1 MKMSKLAM
9 CIGAVLVMA
18 ASAVCAQTT
27 FKLGHPRPLGTPT
40 DIDMQAFAA
49 EIAKGT
55 GGRIQVKL
63 FPSSSLGNYTVVQ
76 ERVGLGDVEMQL
88 APAGTNVTKGLG
100 IVTAPYIVESFD
112 QIPVVFARG
121 GKMMTAVER
130 MFEKEGI
137 KVLGLYPKYFGG
149 IALSKMPDDAKG
161 TGKKGMKVRVPGI
174 KSFEK
179 TAEALGFQATPV
191 AFSEAFTAWQTG
203 IVDGAMGSGA
213 EGYWST
219 FKDLTK
225 VYLPLNSHLEMW
237 FLYVSLDAYKK
248 LSPADRK
255 VFDDAGLA
263 MEKARFA
270 VAANET
276 AEYEKLL
283 EKNGTKV
290 VPYTAAELKA
300 IADKIKTT
308 VWPQIKGDYGV
319 ELFDSITSK

>member
-1 MKMSKLAM
+1 
-9 CIGAVLVMA
+9 
-18 ASAVCAQTT
+18 
-27 FKLGHPRPLGTPT
+27 
-40 DIDMQAFAA
+40 
-49 EIAKGT
+49 
-55 GGRIQVKL
+55 
-63 FPSSSLGNYTVVQ
+63 
-76 ERVGLGDVEMQL
+76 
-88 APAGTNVTKGLG
+88 
-100 IVTAPYIVESFD
+100 
-112 QIPVVFARG
+112 
-121 GKMMTAVER
+121 
-130 MFEKEGI
+130 
-137 KVLGLYPKYFGG
+137 
-149 IALSKMPDDAKG
+149 MPDDPKG

-179 TAEALGFQATPV
+179 TAEALGFQATPI
-191 AFSEAFTAWQTG
+191 AFSEAFTSWQTG

-248 LSPADRK
+248 LSAADRK
-255 VFDDAGLA
+255 VLDDAGLA

-276 AEYEKLL
+276 AEYEKNL

-290 VPYTAAELKA
+290 VQYTPAELKA
-300 IADKIKTT
+300 IADKVKTT

-319 ELFDSITSK
+319 ELFDSITRK

>member
-1 MKMSKLAM
+1 MKMSKLKMAL
-9 CIGAVLVMA
+9 AAALVVA

>member
-1 MKMSKLAM
+1 MKLGK
-9 CIGAVLVMA
+9 IGAVLAVSFAMA
-18 ASAVCAQTT
+18 ASAAWAQTT

-49 EIAKGT
+49 EVAKGT

-63 FPSSSLGNYTVVQ
+63 YPSSSLGNYTVVQ

-100 IVTAPYIVESFD
+100 IVTAPYLVESFE
-112 QIPVVFARG
+112 QIPAVFARG
-121 GKMMTAVER
+121 GKLMTAVEK

-149 IALSKMPDDAKG
+149 IALSKMPDDPKG

-237 FLYVSLDAYKK
+237 FLYVSLDSYKK
-248 LSPADRK
+248 LSAADKK

-263 MEKARFA
+263 VEKARFA
-270 VAANET
+270 AAANET
-276 AEYEKLL
+276 AEYEKML

-290 VPYTAAELKA
+290 VPYTQAELKA
-300 IADKIKTT
+300 IADKVKTT
-308 VWPQIKGDYGV
+308 VWPQIKADYGV
-319 ELFDSITSK
+319 ELFDSITKK